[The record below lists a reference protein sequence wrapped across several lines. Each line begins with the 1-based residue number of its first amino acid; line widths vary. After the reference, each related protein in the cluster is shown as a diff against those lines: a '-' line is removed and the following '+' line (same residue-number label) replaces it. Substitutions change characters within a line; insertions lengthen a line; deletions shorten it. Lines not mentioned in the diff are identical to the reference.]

1 MRFNARFTHNNLDWL
16 TIIEQLNHN
25 RSPRQRLTPDP
36 RAIAQRWQP
45 AQGFTVIREPALIEP
60 EELLHRER
68 QWAQIERNTRL
79 FLEGKPANHIL
90 LWGARGTGKSSLI
103 RALLARHG
111 GKNLSMIELD
121 RAGLIGLADLIQI
134 LSTQPRHY
142 ILFLDD
148 LSFEANDPSYK
159 GLKAL
164 LDGSLMAPPPNIL
177 VYASS
182 NRRHLLPETM
192 QDNLNAA
199 VVDNEL
205 HEGDAIDE
213 KVSLSERFGLWLAFH
228 PFSQEQYLDIARN
241 QIAKLQGD
249 TPELTA
255 ILHDEALWRQEALK
269 FARLRGSRSGRVANQ
284 FARFWQAE
292 NLPEISNTTQ

>member
-1 MRFNARFTHNNLDWL
+1 MRFNTRFPNPSRELRSL
-16 TIIEQLNHN
+16 IEQHHC
-25 RSPRQRLTPDP
+25 RQKQSLRNTPYP

-45 AQGFTVIREPALIEP
+45 SEGFSVIHTPALIQP
-60 EELLHRER
+60 EELHHRER

-79 FLEGKPANHIL
+79 FLAGKPANHVL

-111 GKNLSMIELD
+111 GKNLGMVELD
-121 RAGLIGLADLIQI
+121 RAGLNGLADLIQI
-134 LSTQPRHY
+134 LATQTRHY
-142 ILFLDD
+142 ILFIDD

-164 LDGSLMAPPPNIL
+164 LDGSLMAPPANVL

-182 NRRHLLPETM
+182 NRRHLLPESM

-199 VVDNEL
+199 VIDDEL

-228 PFSQEQYLDIARN
+228 PFNQEQYLDIVRH
-241 QIAKLQGD
+241 QITNLTAD
-249 TPELTA
+249 TAEQTA
-255 ILHDEALWRQEALK
+255 ILRDETLWQPEALK
-269 FARLRGSRSGRVANQ
+269 FARLRGSRSGRVAAQ

-292 NLPEISNTTQ
+292 NLHE

>member
-1 MRFNARFTHNNLDWL
+1 MRFNARFTHNNLDWP

-228 PFSQEQYLDIARN
+228 PFSQEQYLAIARN
-241 QIAKLQGD
+241 QIAKL
-249 TPELTA
+249 
-255 ILHDEALWRQEALK
+255 
-269 FARLRGSRSGRVANQ
+269 
-284 FARFWQAE
+284 
-292 NLPEISNTTQ
+292 